1 MMISMQTRPPF
12 SLVFVMDPASG
23 ELPESLGSG
32 SITVGPSSVAVGTLA
47 DADGPTEFYLG
58 LDDDLPLIDGLV
70 LRWQGTLSTSGR
82 VGLVTAENE
91 VLLECPGEPISSVQ
105 IWTNDESE
113 PDRVVVLLQSTTDS
127 AVDSE
132 VVKGC

>member
-1 MMISMQTRPPF
+1 MMSIETRPPF

-23 ELPESLGSG
+23 ELPESLGSS

-47 DADGPTEFYLG
+47 DADGPTELYLG
-58 LDDDLPLIDGLV
+58 LDDELPLIDDLV
-70 LRWQGTLSTSGR
+70 LRWQGTLATSGR

-91 VLLECPGEPISSVQ
+91 VLLECPGEPISLIQ

-113 PDRVVVLLQSTTDS
+113 PDKVVVLLKNRVG
-127 AVDSE
+127 A
-132 VVKGC
+132 GI

>member
-1 MMISMQTRPPF
+1 
-12 SLVFVMDPASG
+12 MDPASG
-23 ELPESLGSG
+23 ELPETLGSS

-58 LDDDLPLIDGLV
+58 LDADLPPLDGLV

-91 VLLECPGEPISSVQ
+91 VLLECPGEPLSPIQV
-105 IWTNDESE
+105 WTNDEAE
-113 PDRVVVLLQSTTDS
+113 PDKVVVLLRSSTDS
-127 AVDSE
+127 SVDAEE
-132 VVKGC
+132 VGGC